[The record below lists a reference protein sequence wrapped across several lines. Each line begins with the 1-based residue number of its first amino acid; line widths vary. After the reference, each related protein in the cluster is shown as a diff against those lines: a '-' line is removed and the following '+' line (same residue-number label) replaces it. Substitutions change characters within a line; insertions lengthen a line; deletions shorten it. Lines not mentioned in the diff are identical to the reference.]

1 MANKVPASV
10 ANPKRSDKI
19 PAWIAFHRC
28 LSGNMEKRIFDMK
41 RQSGFTLI
49 ELMIVVAIVAI
60 LAAIA
65 LPAYQSYTKR
75 AKFSEVIAAV
85 GPAKTA
91 VEVCVQGWAGT
102 SAALGNSCATAGRN
116 ALSGAS
122 AVTQNFASAAV
133 TNAAGVITV
142 TGTAAAALDGST
154 YSLVTSGAVQA
165 GRQVLWKISGSCVT
179 DGKC

>member
-1 MANKVPASV
+1 M
-10 ANPKRSDKI
+10 
-19 PAWIAFHRC
+19 
-28 LSGNMEKRIFDMK
+28 GNQERIFDMK

-75 AKFSEVIAAV
+75 AKFTEVIAAV

-91 VEVCVQGWAGT
+91 VEVCVQGWAGVS
-102 SAALGNSCATAGRN
+102 SAVGDSCATAGLN

-122 AVTQNFASAAV
+122 AVTPSFAG
-133 TNAAGVITV
+133 AGVSNASGIITI
-142 TGTAAAALDGST
+142 TGTATTTLDSST
-154 YSLVTSGAVQA
+154 YKLITSGAVIPGA
-165 GRQVLWKISGSCVT
+165 QVLWTISGSCVT

>member
-1 MANKVPASV
+1 
-10 ANPKRSDKI
+10 
-19 PAWIAFHRC
+19 
-28 LSGNMEKRIFDMK
+28 MK

-91 VEVCVQGWAGT
+91 VEVCVQGWAGVST
-102 SAALGNSCATAGRN
+102 AVGSNCATAGQN
-116 ALSGAS
+116 AISGAS
-122 AVTQNFASAAV
+122 AVTESFASAAV
-133 TNAAGVITV
+133 ANAAGVITI
-142 TGTAAAALDGST
+142 TGTATTALDSST
-154 YSLVTSGAVQA
+154 YQLVTSGAVQA
-165 GRQVLWKISGSCVT
+165 GRQVLWTISGSCVT

>member
-1 MANKVPASV
+1 
-10 ANPKRSDKI
+10 
-19 PAWIAFHRC
+19 
-28 LSGNMEKRIFDMK
+28 MK
-41 RQSGFTLI
+41 KQSGFTLI

-91 VEVCVQGWAGT
+91 VEVCVQGWAGVST
-102 SAALGNSCATAGRN
+102 AVGSNCATAGQN

-122 AVTQNFASAAV
+122 AVTESFASAAV
-133 TNAAGVITV
+133 ANAAGVITI

-154 YSLVTSGAVQA
+154 YQLVTSGAVTP
-165 GRQVLWKISGSCVT
+165 GRQVLWQISGSCVT

>member
-1 MANKVPASV
+1 MANKLPASV

-28 LSGNMEKRIFDMK
+28 LSGNMEKRIFHMK

-91 VEVCVQGWAGT
+91 VEVCVQGYTDTGTITDDCT
-102 SAALGNSCATAGRN
+102 SAGNA

-122 AVTQNFASAAV
+122 ATTANFASASV
-133 TNAAGVITV
+133 STDGTEITI
-142 TGTAAAALDGST
+142 TGQATAALDNST
-154 YSLVTSGAVQA
+154 YSLITSGGVSS
-165 GRQVLWKISGSCVT
+165 GGQVLWSISGSCKT